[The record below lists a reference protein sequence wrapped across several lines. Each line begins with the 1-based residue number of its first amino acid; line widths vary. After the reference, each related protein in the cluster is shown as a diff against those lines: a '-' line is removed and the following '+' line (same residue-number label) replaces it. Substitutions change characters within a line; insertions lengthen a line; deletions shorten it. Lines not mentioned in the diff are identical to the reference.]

1 MIKKRA
7 CYHHH
12 RRPQQRLREI
22 INSRRVGSELRAV
35 TLCFLRTATGPHIV
49 SFVSLFVCFTVSFS
63 KHSSNLPQHIFPKM
77 WSPQVD
83 MERRASQQ
91 SALSPTPPTNKHGRT
106 KSLSAISNFNAAMN
120 INAGGPGGGTPMSP
134 VRMGSP
140 LIGPGGAVEFEW
152 ADIQARLVMDVGLRR

>member
-1 MIKKRA
+1 
-7 CYHHH
+7 
-12 RRPQQRLREI
+12 
-22 INSRRVGSELRAV
+22 
-35 TLCFLRTATGPHIV
+35 
-49 SFVSLFVCFTVSFS
+49 
-63 KHSSNLPQHIFPKM
+63 M

-91 SALSPTPPTNKHGRT
+91 SGLSPTPPTSRHGRT

-120 INAGGPGGGTPMSP
+120 INAGGPGGGAPMSP

-152 ADIQARLVMDVGLRR
+152 ADIQARLVVWMLGYDVGNSR